1 MVPNSVYV
9 ISLLYVGHIRWRIFC
24 HGIRSVWHFHFLS
37 ACGRKRVL
45 FPRNRSRERKSVHR
59 QWSVVCQSLRLRLS
73 SSVGVGL
80 RIFRSPVCNITLVP
94 DPNPRNMHING
105 FQKRVYPGLPLNRRA
120 IVPCPLPIPAAM
132 PVLVESMQSAYGQRR
147 RFLYPAEC
155 RSRRCVLLLT
165 E

>member
-1 MVPNSVYV
+1 MIICRSHPLANLLSWDTVSMALPFSVC
-9 ISLLYVGHIRWRIFC
+9 L
-24 HGIRSVWHFHFLS
+24 
-37 ACGRKRVL
+37 RKKEST

-94 DPNPRNMHING
+94 DPNPRNMQING

-132 PVLVESMQSAYGQRR
+132 PVLVESMQSAYGHVDVSFIQQNAVQDDAS
-147 RFLYPAEC
+147 FF
-155 RSRRCVLLLT
+155 
-165 E
+165 

>member
-1 MVPNSVYV
+1 MIICRSHPLANLLSWDTVSMALPFSVC
-9 ISLLYVGHIRWRIFC
+9 L
-24 HGIRSVWHFHFLS
+24 
-37 ACGRKRVL
+37 RKKEST

-94 DPNPRNMHING
+94 DPNPRNMQING

-155 RSRRCVLLLT
+155 VQDDASFF
-165 E
+165 

>member
-1 MVPNSVYV
+1 MIICRSHPLANLLSWDTVSMALPFSVC
-9 ISLLYVGHIRWRIFC
+9 L
-24 HGIRSVWHFHFLS
+24 
-37 ACGRKRVL
+37 RKKEST

-94 DPNPRNMHING
+94 DPNPRNMQING

-147 RFLYPAEC
+147 RSFIQQNAVQDDA
-155 RSRRCVLLLT
+155 SFF
-165 E
+165 